1 MLRVGLTGGLAS
13 GKSTVARLLAARG
26 ADVFDADR
34 IVREL
39 YEPGGAGEAAA
50 VDLFGDS
57 ITDET
62 GNVDRIRRWVKK
74 GADAE
79 DARRRITAQ
88 LSPARVFA
96 EPEARHAHEA
106 RIHPL
111 VGLEIERR
119 FHEAAAGG
127 ARVAVAEA
135 SQLLEA
141 KTESRYDRV
150 VLVIAP
156 EQDRIRRW
164 VKKGGDAED
173 ARRRMTAQL
182 SPAEAFDRATD
193 VIVNDGTLQ
202 DLEKKVDALW
212 RTWMD

>member
-1 MLRVGLTGGLAS
+1 MLRIGLSGGLAS
-13 GKSTVARLLAARG
+13 GKSTVARLLSERG
-26 ADVFDADR
+26 AAVFDADA

-50 VDLFGDS
+50 RDLFGDA
-57 ITDET
+57 IADEA
-62 GNVDRIRRWVKK
+62 GDVDRS
-74 GADAE
+74 
-79 DARRRITAQ
+79 RIAA
-88 LSPARVFA
+88 LVFA
-96 EPEARHAHEA
+96 DPQARHALEA

-119 FHEAAAGG
+119 FHAAASGG

-164 VKKGGDAED
+164 EKKGGDPED

-193 VIVNDGTLQ
+193 VIVNDGTLA
-202 DLEKKVDALW
+202 DLERKVEALW
-212 RTWMD
+212 RTWLE